1 MTDGVVITGGGAVTA
16 LEDAE
21 AALPETVRAR
31 GARVER
37 VTRLV
42 LAAGGAA
49 LDAAGLA
56 AMDGPARPRVGVV
69 VGTAFGCFLT
79 NDAYARRLDM
89 GAAAASPRLFA
100 ATVSNA
106 AAGELGIAYRL
117 GGPAVTLTAG
127 TVAGIAA
134 LGHASDML
142 RAGRADALVAGGA
155 DATGLGLSMWIAA
168 GGFVRGAP
176 PTDAAAFVVL
186 ETADAARK
194 RGAPVAGTILG
205 YALGLDDR
213 EDVAARALADAGV
226 GPGDVACSVRTA
238 SHMLAAGGPHA
249 LRGALA
255 NAPRGG
261 VVLVVDACT
270 SGHAAALVA
279 RAA

>member
-1 MTDGVVITGGGAVTA
+1 MTDDVVITGAGAVIA
-16 LEDAE
+16 VEDAE
-21 AALPETVRAR
+21 AGLPETVRSR
-31 GARVER
+31 GARAER

-42 LAAGGAA
+42 LGAGGAA
-49 LDAAGLA
+49 LDAAGLVA
-56 AMDGPARPRVGVV
+56 TDGPARPRVGVV

-127 TVAGIAA
+127 TVAGTAA
-134 LGHASDML
+134 LGHASDIL

-155 DATGLGLSMWIAA
+155 DATGLGLKVWSMS
-168 GGFVRGAP
+168 GGFAPGAP

-186 ETADAARK
+186 ETAAGVQR
-194 RGAPVAGTILG
+194 RGGPVLGTILA
-205 YALGLDDR
+205 YALGFGDR
-213 EDVAARALADAGV
+213 EEVAARALADAGV
-226 GPGDVACSVRTA
+226 GAGDVVRSVATS
-238 SHMLAAGGPHA
+238 SHLLAAGGPHA
-249 LRGALA
+249 LRSALA

-261 VVLVVDACT
+261 LVLVVDACPT
-270 SGHAAALVA
+270 GHAAALVA

>member
-89 GAAAASPRLFA
+89 ARRPRARGSSRRPSRTPRRASSASRTGSADPR
-100 ATVSNA
+100 
-106 AAGELGIAYRL
+106 
-117 GGPAVTLTAG
+117 
-127 TVAGIAA
+127 
-134 LGHASDML
+134 
-142 RAGRADALVAGGA
+142 
-155 DATGLGLSMWIAA
+155 
-168 GGFVRGAP
+168 
-176 PTDAAAFVVL
+176 
-186 ETADAARK
+186 
-194 RGAPVAGTILG
+194 
-205 YALGLDDR
+205 
-213 EDVAARALADAGV
+213 
-226 GPGDVACSVRTA
+226 
-238 SHMLAAGGPHA
+238 
-249 LRGALA
+249 
-255 NAPRGG
+255 
-261 VVLVVDACT
+261 
-270 SGHAAALVA
+270 
-279 RAA
+279 

>member
-1 MTDGVVITGGGAVTA
+1 MTDDVVITGTGVVTA
-16 LEDAE
+16 PEEAE
-21 AALPETVRAR
+21 AALPEIARTRA
-31 GARVER
+31 ARAER
-37 VTRLV
+37 ITRLV

-56 AMDGPARPRVGVV
+56 ASDGPARPRVGVV

-79 NDAYARRLDM
+79 NDAYARRLDVD
-89 GAAAASPRLFA
+89 AAAASPRLFA

-106 AAGELGIAYRL
+106 AAGELGIAFRL

-127 TVAGIAA
+127 AVAGTAA

-155 DATGLGLSMWIAA
+155 DATGIGLTEWMAA
-168 GGFVRGAP
+168 GGFAPGAP
-176 PTDAAAFVVL
+176 PSDAAAFVVL
-186 ETADAARK
+186 ETADTARR
-194 RGAPVAGTILG
+194 RGARVAGTILG
-205 YALGLDDR
+205 WALGFDDR

-226 GPGDVACSVRTA
+226 GPGDVARSVRAA
-238 SHMLAAGGPHA
+238 SHALAAGGPLA
-249 LRGALA
+249 LRAALA
-255 NAPRGG
+255 NAPCGG